1 MLSMLSTRI
10 RQSSSIIRSLNFT
23 SHNSFPLT
31 SFFLQSNL
39 KSNKF
44 STNSYTKS
52 NINVAP
58 EPLEIP
64 HYLTHADLSAKEI
77 YNLLTLAIQHKY
89 NVKHLNKSSETPLAG
104 KTLGIMFSK
113 RSTRT
118 RVATE
123 SAVTYLG
130 KVDFTSL
137 AKVSITYHVNA
148 NFGQNLGFMFH

>member
-1 MLSMLSTRI
+1 MLSSQI
-10 RQSSSIIRSLNFT
+10 RQSTSIIRPFI
-23 SHNSFPLT
+23 HNSSNLLPLT
-31 SFFLQSNL
+31 SCFFLNNS

-44 STNSYTKS
+44 STTSHTKS
-52 NINVAP
+52 DINVAP
-58 EPLEIP
+58 APPGIP
-64 HYLTHADLSAKEI
+64 HYLTQADLSAKEI